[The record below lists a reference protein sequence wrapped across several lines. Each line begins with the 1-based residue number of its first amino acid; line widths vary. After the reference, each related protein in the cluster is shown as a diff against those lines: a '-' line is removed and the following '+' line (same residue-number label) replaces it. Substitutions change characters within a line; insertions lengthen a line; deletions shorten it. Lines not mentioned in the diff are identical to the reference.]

1 MIGIR
6 HFAAL
11 LGFGFVAAWIG
22 LGFGWAILCLIGA
35 AIAYWGG
42 AFAEG
47 GLALADLHSRFGTPG
62 RPLGSPPAATPPP
75 RRRRV
80 R

>member
-1 MIGIR
+1 MIGLR

-47 GLALADLHSRFGTPG
+47 GLDLAELQTRFGPPT
-62 RPLGSPPAATPPP
+62 RPMGAPPAAPPP